1 MDVAG
6 ERLQIEADRV
16 GKIEFSDDGDVGSIE
31 DGGIFKR
38 LVFAFGRGNEHQV
51 QVLTEIESGGADE
64 LAKRL

>member
-16 GKIEFSDDGDVGSIE
+16 GKIELSDDGDVGGVE
-31 DGGIFKR
+31 DGGVFEHACLRLQWWKR
-38 LVFAFGRGNEHQV
+38 APG
-51 QVLTEIESGGADE
+51 QVLTEIEAGGADE